1 MVGDSP
7 ANDVGFGRAAGVSTA
22 LLDTGRRVREGGADG
37 GADLVVDALARL
49 PHAIFKH
56 FEVRG
61 ERAAELTKYTTPRP
75 SGEAALAAAEG
86 DVAALAALPLAAL
99 EAADASGNT
108 PLIWAANA
116 GHAEAVREIS
126 PHYLPYIS
134 PMSPLHLPYSSPV
147 SPYISLGAR
156 PRGAWRRWSQHA
168 RLPRRDGGGARQPR
182 WAHRRTRRSA

>member
-37 GADLVVDALARL
+37 GANLVVDALARL

-126 PHYLPYIS
+126 PLYLPYIS
-134 PMSPLHLPYSSPV
+134 PVSPLYLPYISPV
-147 SPYISLGAR
+147 SP
-156 PRGAWRRWSQHA
+156 
-168 RLPRRDGGGARQPR
+168 
-182 WAHRRTRRSA
+182 